1 MRSAVASDSY
11 RELKIKNEII
21 PLQKDDKRKNIP
33 IYSNQYLNEI
43 DLGSKD
49 SLKDIEDSL
58 GSVSIKKKKWFWIWM
73 KKWH

>member
-11 RELKIKNEII
+11 RELKIKHEII

-58 GSVSIKKKKWFWIWM
+58 GSVSIKKKK
-73 KKWH
+73 